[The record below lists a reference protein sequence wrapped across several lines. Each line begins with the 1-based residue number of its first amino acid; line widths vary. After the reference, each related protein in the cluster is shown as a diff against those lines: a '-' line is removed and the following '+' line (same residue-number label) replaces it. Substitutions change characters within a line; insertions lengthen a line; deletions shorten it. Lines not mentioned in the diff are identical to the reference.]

1 MNRYLKSKPIILII
15 TALGAVLVLFIIIQ
29 LSALTLKYSRQTDRI
44 FNEIEDINK
53 KYNLLENNITVVN
66 EGSNEVRRILSLNP
80 NNLSVYDYPESVK
93 DQEIRNDD
101 IVFYNALD
109 YLLVHY
115 DLREMGKDLKTI
127 VIGSDFKDYL
137 SANNLTSIR
146 TGSLSYKISN
156 TKFPYFLIRTDNP
169 EEPVFTIESIK
180 GKAKTFPLSDLS
192 ENLNPVF
199 LFMEEEK
206 LLLDSHYKNLQKL
219 QNEFRQISADKELGN
234 YLKLENLQISGLKEK
249 TSCDEFLIFNKDRSF
264 KITLTFDI
272 SNIIYRIGEENYSTF
287 EEFYSGFFRILE
299 DSDKRTEEIK
309 VVDEARSSLED
320 ILKDEAFIAYLNNN
334 NFSVANSPR
343 EDNDYFY
350 YDLKDKNSIL
360 QGSFAVQKIIGDI
373 YLMDS
378 EDIMISSIKYFEST
392 ENTEKIPQME
402 IPENLPVIVDKY
414 SDNNCTTFILI
425 GSHENNADTII
436 VVHGD
441 DLTGKTTLIS
451 VPRDLYYQERKI
463 NDYYRTYGG
472 SRFIGILS
480 DITGLTIKGYIAVD
494 MYAFVDLIN
503 ILGGIDVTLEADLI
517 DPTYKVR
524 NDGEWSTLFY
534 RKGEQHLDGIES
546 LRIARSRHTSSDF
559 GRTSRQQLIIQGIKD
574 KFAGFD
580 ITDLGTILQLF
591 QTMDQYLD
599 SNFSA
604 VEMLS
609 LFMKYRNTE
618 IDKKQG
624 LSVFNVLYNTYTNIY
639 KLEDKS
645 KQFEDDFNRGYW
657 ILLPRK
663 GDWNVIKWYIR
674 SLIEDDEI

>member
-1 MNRYLKSKPIILII
+1 MKRYLKSKPIILII
-15 TALGAVLVLFIIIQ
+15 AALGAVLLLFIIIQ
-29 LSALTLKYSRQTDRI
+29 LSALTLKYSRQTERL

-53 KYNLLENNITVVN
+53 KYNLLENNVTAVN
-66 EGSNEVRRILSLNP
+66 DGSNEVRRILSLTP
-80 NNLSVYDYPESVK
+80 NNLSGYDYPEDMK
-93 DQEIRNDD
+93 DQETRNDD

-109 YLLVHY
+109 YLLIHY
-115 DLREMGKDLKTI
+115 DLREIGKDLKTI
-127 VIGSDFKDYL
+127 VIGSEFKEYL
-137 SANNLTSIR
+137 YANNLTSKK
-146 TGSLSYKISN
+146 TGALSYKISN
-156 TKFPYFLIRTDNP
+156 SKFPYFLIRSDNP
-169 EEPVFTIESIK
+169 DEPVFTIESIK
-180 GKAKTFPLSDLS
+180 GNIKAFPLTGLSD
-192 ENLNPVF
+192 NLNPVF
-199 LFMEEEK
+199 LFMDEEK
-206 LLLDSHYKNLQKL
+206 LLLESHYTNLQKM
-219 QNEFRQISADKELGN
+219 QKRFKQISGDKELEK
-234 YLKLENLQISGLKEK
+234 YLNLENLQISGLKTK
-249 TSCDEFLIFNKDRSF
+249 NGSDEFSIYNKDRSF
-264 KITLTFDI
+264 EITLIFDTY
-272 SNIIYRIGEENYSTF
+272 NVLYRIGEAHYTTF
-287 EEFYSGFFRILE
+287 EGFYSDLFRILR
-299 DSDKRTEEIK
+299 DSDKRTVEIK

-320 ILKDEAFIAYLNNN
+320 ILEDEAFIAYLHNN
-334 NFSVANSPR
+334 NFSVVNSPR

-350 YDLKDKNSIL
+350 YDLKDKNNLL

-378 EDIMISSIKYFEST
+378 MKYFEST
-392 ENTEKIPQME
+392 ENTEEIPLME

-414 SDNNCTTFILI
+414 SDNNSTTFILI

-436 VVHGD
+436 LVHGD
-441 DLTGKTTLIS
+441 VLTGKTTLIS

-472 SRFIGILS
+472 SKFIEILS

-524 NDGEWSTLFY
+524 DDGEWSTLFY
-534 RKGEQHLDGIES
+534 KKGEQHLDGIES

-574 KFAGFD
+574 KLAGFD

-591 QTMDQYLD
+591 QTMDKYLD

-609 LFMKYRNTE
+609 LFMKYRDTE

-624 LSVFNVLYNTYTNIY
+624 LSVFNVLYNTYTNIS
-639 KLEDKS
+639 KLEDES
-645 KQFEDDFNRGYW
+645 KQFEEGFVRGYW

-663 GDWNVIKWYIR
+663 DDWNVIKWYIR
-674 SLIEDDEI
+674 SLIEENQT